1 VIAAEAAALRGLLS
15 VILEYRKVMVSALTT
30 FTTSSFSSSFCLSGS
45 WPPNSADFY
54 REERH
59 SDGSARNFDREA
71 GLRREQICC
80 RLAGI
85 DNGSSWRTA
94 SLPRTCTLKSSNPE
108 AVPLSSA
115 EAVPL
120 SSAEAVPLSS
130 LSSSLAVS
138 LFISSDVPDVA
149 LEDVEFEGRDK
160 ALP

>member
-1 VIAAEAAALRGLLS
+1 MIAAEAAALRGLLS

-108 AVPLSSA
+108 AVPLSS
-115 EAVPL
+115 
-120 SSAEAVPLSS
+120 

-138 LFISSDVPDVA
+138 LFICSDVPDVA

>member
-1 VIAAEAAALRGLLS
+1 MIAAEAAALRGLLS

-108 AVPLSSA
+108 AVPLSS
-115 EAVPL
+115 VP
-120 SSAEAVPLSS
+120 

>member
-1 VIAAEAAALRGLLS
+1 MIAAEAAALRGLLS

-59 SDGSARNFDREA
+59 SDGSARNFDRDA

-108 AVPLSSA
+108 AVPLSS
-115 EAVPL
+115 
-120 SSAEAVPLSS
+120 

>member
-1 VIAAEAAALRGLLS
+1 MIAAEAAALRGLLS

-108 AVPLSSA
+108 AVPLSS

-120 SSAEAVPLSS
+120 SS
-130 LSSSLAVS
+130 AVS

>member
-1 VIAAEAAALRGLLS
+1 MIAAEAAALRGLLS

-108 AVPLSSA
+108 AVPLSS
-115 EAVPL
+115 
-120 SSAEAVPLSS
+120 